1 MCGQDGREERP
12 ELTSSHGHT
21 KIITIYRAAIYA
33 NDIKSRRSGSKLKS
47 HLQFGAAF
55 TVTILLLPC
64 ELNCTSSTLLPDVLK
79 RCLSAEYLTKE
90 VMR

>member
-33 NDIKSRRSGSKLKS
+33 NDIKSRRKYFPNTKDIKQE
-47 HLQFGAAF
+47 LQ
-55 TVTILLLPC
+55 
-64 ELNCTSSTLLPDVLK
+64 
-79 RCLSAEYLTKE
+79 
-90 VMR
+90 